1 MILRPTRQ
9 GFCPRYYR
17 KPITVYQFAFKGV
30 IDFIEN
36 FLVNTGA
43 EQETFV
49 RGLYRERRIQ
59 ECVKSSQTL
68 V

>member
-36 FLVNTGA
+36 FFVIIGA

-49 RGLYRERRIQ
+49 SGL
-59 ECVKSSQTL
+59 
-68 V
+68 